1 MRRGMAILVVC
12 ALAVIGS
19 VLGHGPV
26 ISGMLLK
33 ADIQPVKIPDTGKAV
48 NHAGPAMKTVVFRG
62 YAFKVPANWPVYQLG
77 KNPKQ
82 CVRYDVN
89 AVYLGT
95 PGPNQQCPPNLVGTA
110 DTVTVGG
117 PAIPGVLVV
126 SAATHRRAQVGDL
139 RSGTDLR
146 AAPGTIMQNPGQHE
160 FAISMPT
167 KAPTFTATYG
177 TDPGLIMQV
186 FSSLHAVVSP
196 FGHPGGPLQPRGVPT
211 HPANWGWPSPV
222 TSTTRPRVV
231 PSVVYTPPFSDPSPT
246 PTRHPLPGPTHD
258 WPIPEPTRTTPTHW
272 PTIAPAVTTPSP
284 TQAPASQAPTSPA
297 PAPATTSPAG
307 NSSAAPAMGAPPVQ
321 PGAGFSTPVAGF
333 DTCTAPSVSTMKAW
347 RAKYAVAN
355 IYIGGQEMACDYG
368 NLSASWVT
376 ATEAMGWSL
385 MPTFV
390 GLQAPCNSYSA
401 EINPSQAAAQGRA
414 AATLAIS
421 DAKQFGLGAGS
432 PIYFDMEGYDH
443 TNKGCVTAVLTFL
456 DSWTRQLDAGGYVS
470 GVYSSADSAA
480 IDLQSNTTIAGHALA
495 EPQDMWFAL
504 WDNALNL
511 TGSPYLTGA
520 VWPQTQRSK
529 QYQGGHVVKV
539 GGISLDIDSDLVDS
553 AVARG

>member
-1 MRRGMAILVVC
+1 MRRRMALIVVC

-26 ISGMLLK
+26 ISGMRLK
-33 ADIQPVKIPDTGKAV
+33 ADVQPARIPVADKPAI
-48 NHAGPAMKTVVFRG
+48 HAAPAMKTVEFHG
-62 YAFKVPANWPVYQLG
+62 YAFKVPASWPVYQLS
-77 KNPKQ
+77 KDPNQ

-95 PGPNQQCPPNLVGTA
+95 PGPNQHCPPGLVGTH

-126 SAATHRRAQVGDL
+126 SSAANRRAQVGDL
-139 RSGTDLR
+139 RSGTDLP

-167 KAPTFTATYG
+167 HAPSFTATYG
-177 TDPGLIMQV
+177 TDPNLIMQV
-186 FSSLHAVVSP
+186 FSSLHAVTSQ
-196 FGHPGGPLQPRGVPT
+196 FGHPGGTLQPRGGPT
-211 HPANWGWPSPV
+211 HPTNWGFPSPV
-222 TSTTRPRVV
+222 TGTTRPRVV
-231 PSVVYTPPFSDPSPT
+231 PSVVYSPPDNDPSPSHWPT
-246 PTRHPLPGPTHD
+246 PS
-258 WPIPEPTRTTPTHW
+258 PIRITPVPHRTTPAPVV
-272 PTIAPAVTTPSP
+272 PTSAP
-284 TQAPASQAPTSPA
+284 TQAPVSPA
-297 PAPATTSPAG
+297 PTATTSTG
-307 NSSAAPAMGAPPVQ
+307 TNTQAPAQGAPPVQ
-321 PGAGFSTPVAGF
+321 PGAGFSNAVAGF
-333 DTCTAPSVSTMKAW
+333 DTCTAPSLATMKAW

-368 NLSASWVT
+368 NLSASWIT
-376 ATEAMGWSL
+376 AAEAMGWSL

-421 DAKQFGLGAGS
+421 DAKQFGLGTGS

-443 TNKGCVTAVLTFL
+443 TNAGCKTAVLTFL
-456 DSWTRQLDAGGYVS
+456 DAWTRQLDAGDYVS

-529 QYQGGHVVKV
+529 QYQGGHVVSV
-539 GGISLDIDSDLVDS
+539 GGYSLDIDSDLVDS

>member
-1 MRRGMAILVVC
+1 M
-12 ALAVIGS
+12 
-19 VLGHGPV
+19 
-26 ISGMLLK
+26 SGMRLK
-33 ADIQPVKIPDTGKAV
+33 ADVQPVRIPVADKPA
-48 NHAGPAMKTVVFRG
+48 NHAAGPAMKTVEFRG
-62 YAFKVPANWPVYQLG
+62 YAFKVPVNWPVYDLS
-77 KNPKQ
+77 KDPNQ

-95 PGPNQQCPPNLVGTA
+95 PGPNQHCPPGLVGTH

-117 PAIPGVLVV
+117 PAIPGVLIV
-126 SAATHRRAQVGDL
+126 SSATNRRAQVGDL
-139 RSGTDLR
+139 RSGADLP

-167 KAPTFTATYG
+167 HAPSFTATYG
-177 TDPGLIMQV
+177 TDPNLIMQV
-186 FSSLHAVVSP
+186 FSTLHAVASQ
-196 FGHPGGPLQPRGVPT
+196 FGNSGGPAQPRWGPT
-211 HPANWGWPSPV
+211 HPTNWGFPSPV
-222 TSTTRPRVV
+222 TGTTRPRVV
-231 PSVVYTPPFSDPSPT
+231 PSVVYSPPDNDPAPSRWPTPSPIRVTHRPTPP
-246 PTRHPLPGPTHD
+246 PL
-258 WPIPEPTRTTPTHW
+258 
-272 PTIAPAVTTPSP
+272 VTTPAPTQVPASQPPASP
-284 TQAPASQAPTSPA
+284 APTVTTSTGTNTQAPAQ
-297 PAPATTSPAG
+297 
-307 NSSAAPAMGAPPVQ
+307 GAPPIQ
-321 PGAGFSTPVAGF
+321 PGAGFSAGVAGF
-333 DTCTAPSVSTMKAW
+333 DTCTAPSLAAMKAW

-368 NLSASWVT
+368 NLSAGWVT
-376 ATEAMGWSL
+376 SVEAMGWSL

-390 GLQAPCNSYSA
+390 GLQAPCNNYSA

-421 DAKQFGLGAGS
+421 DAKQFGMGTGS

-443 TNKGCVTAVLTFL
+443 TNAGCKTAVLTFL
-456 DSWTRQLDAGGYVS
+456 DAWTRQLDAGGYVS
-470 GVYSSADSAA
+470 GVYSSADAAA

-529 QYQGGHVVKV
+529 QYQGGHVVSV

-553 AVARG
+553 AVVRG

>member
-1 MRRGMAILVVC
+1 MRRRMALIVVC

-19 VLGHGPV
+19 VLGHGPL
-26 ISGMLLK
+26 ISGMRLN
-33 ADIQPVKIPDTGKAV
+33 ADIQPVRIPVADKPANQT
-48 NHAGPAMKTVVFRG
+48 GPAMKTVVFRG
-62 YAFKVPANWPVYQLG
+62 YTFQVPASWPVYQLS
-77 KNPKQ
+77 KDPNQ

-95 PGPNQQCPPNLVGTA
+95 PGPNQHCPPDLVGTH

-126 SAATHRRAQVGDL
+126 SSATHGSAKVGDL
-139 RSGTDLR
+139 RTGTDR
-146 AAPGTIMQNPGQHE
+146 SAAPGTIMQNPGQHE

-167 KAPTFTATYG
+167 HAPSFTATYG
-177 TDPGLIMQV
+177 TDPGLIMRV
-186 FSSLHAVVSP
+186 FSSLHAVASRYE
-196 FGHPGGPLQPRGVPT
+196 HPGGPLQPRGGPT
-211 HPANWGWPSPV
+211 HPTNWGFSSPATGTTRPHIVPSGVFSPPDNDPSPV
-222 TSTTRPRVV
+222 
-231 PSVVYTPPFSDPSPT
+231 PSPIRIT
-246 PTRHPLPGPTHD
+246 PRPHKTTHPPV
-258 WPIPEPTRTTPTHW
+258 
-272 PTIAPAVTTPSP
+272 VTTPVPTQAPASP
-284 TQAPASQAPTSPA
+284 TQAPASPTPTVTSSTGTNTQAPA
-297 PAPATTSPAG
+297 I
-307 NSSAAPAMGAPPVQ
+307 GAPPVQ
-321 PGAGFSTPVAGF
+321 PGAGFSTAVAGF
-333 DTCTAPSVSTMKAW
+333 DTCTAPSLAAMKAW

-368 NLSASWVT
+368 NLSASWIT

-421 DAKQFGLGAGS
+421 DAKGLGLGTGS

-443 TNKGCVTAVLTFL
+443 TNSGCKTAVLTFL
-456 DSWTRQLDAGGYVS
+456 DAWTRQLDAGGYVS

-529 QYQGGHVVKV
+529 QYQGGHVVSV
-539 GGISLDIDSDLVDS
+539 GGYAIDIDSDLVDS

>member
-1 MRRGMAILVVC
+1 MR
-12 ALAVIGS
+12 
-19 VLGHGPV
+19 
-26 ISGMLLK
+26 LK
-33 ADIQPVKIPDTGKAV
+33 ADIQPVKIPNTGKTA
-48 NHAGPAMKTVVFRG
+48 NHAGPAMKTVEFRG
-62 YAFKVPANWPVYQLG
+62 YAFRVPANWPVYQLS
-77 KNPKQ
+77 KDPDQ

-95 PGPNQQCPPNLVGTA
+95 PGPNQHCPPNLVGTA

-117 PAIPGVLVV
+117 PAIPGVLVI
-126 SAATHRRAQVGDL
+126 SSATHRRAQVGDL
-139 RSGTDLR
+139 RSGTEQR

-160 FAISMPT
+160 FAIAMPT
-167 KAPTFTATYG
+167 SAPSFTATYG

-186 FSSLHAVVSP
+186 FGSLHAMASG
-196 FGHPGGPLQPRGVPT
+196 FGQPGGPLQPRGVAT
-211 HPANWGWPSPV
+211 HPTNWGFPGPV
-222 TSTTRPRVV
+222 TGTTRPRVV
-231 PSVVYTPPFSDPSPT
+231 PSVVYTPPFSNPSPA
-246 PTRHPLPGPTHD
+246 PTHH
-258 WPIPEPTRTTPTHW
+258 WPTPVPIRTTPSPYRPTPAPTRTTPSPYR
-272 PTIAPAVTTPSP
+272 PTIAPAVTTPAP
-284 TQAPASQAPTSPA
+284 TQAPVSQPAASPTPATTAPADDSTPA
-297 PAPATTSPAG
+297 PAL
-307 NSSAAPAMGAPPVQ
+307 GAPPVQ

-333 DTCTAPSVSTMKAW
+333 DTCTAPSVAAMKAW

-368 NLSASWVT
+368 NLSASWITTV
-376 ATEAMGWSL
+376 EAMGWSL

-390 GLQAPCNSYSA
+390 GLQAPCNNYSA
-401 EINPSQAAAQGRA
+401 EIDPSQAAAQGRA

-421 DAKQFGLGAGS
+421 DAQQLGLGAGS

-443 TNKGCVTAVLTFL
+443 TNSGCKTAVLTFL
-456 DSWTRQLDAGGYVS
+456 DSWTRQLDADGYVS

-511 TGSPYLTGA
+511 TGSPYLTGT
-520 VWPQTQRSK
+520 VWPETQRSK
-529 QYQGGHVVKV
+529 QYQGGHIVSV

-553 AVARG
+553 AVVRG

>member
-1 MRRGMAILVVC
+1 MRRRMALIVVC

-19 VLGHGPV
+19 VFGHGPV
-26 ISGMLLK
+26 ISGMRLK
-33 ADIQPVKIPDTGKAV
+33 ADVQPARIPVADKPAI
-48 NHAGPAMKTVVFRG
+48 HAAPAMKTVEFHG
-62 YAFKVPANWPVYQLG
+62 YAFKVPASWPVYQLS
-77 KNPKQ
+77 KDPNQ

-95 PGPNQQCPPNLVGTA
+95 PGPNQHCPPGLVGTH

-126 SAATHRRAQVGDL
+126 SSATNRRAQVGDL
-139 RSGTDLR
+139 RSGTDLP

-167 KAPTFTATYG
+167 HAPSFTATYG
-177 TDPGLIMQV
+177 TDPNLIMQV
-186 FSSLHAVVSP
+186 FSSLHAVTSQ
-196 FGHPGGPLQPRGVPT
+196 FGHPGGTLQPRGGPT
-211 HPANWGWPSPV
+211 HPTNWGFPSPV
-222 TSTTRPRVV
+222 TGTTRPRVV
-231 PSVVYTPPFSDPSPT
+231 PSGVYSPPDNDPSPSHWPT
-246 PTRHPLPGPTHD
+246 PS
-258 WPIPEPTRTTPTHW
+258 PIRTTPVPHR
-272 PTIAPAVTTPSP
+272 TTPAPVVPTSAP
-284 TQAPASQAPTSPA
+284 TQAPVSPA
-297 PAPATTSPAG
+297 PTATTSTG
-307 NSSAAPAMGAPPVQ
+307 TNTQAPAQGAPPVQ
-321 PGAGFSTPVAGF
+321 PGAGFSNAVAGF
-333 DTCTAPSVSTMKAW
+333 DTCTAPSLATMKAW

-368 NLSASWVT
+368 NLSASWIT
-376 ATEAMGWSL
+376 AAEAMGWSL

-401 EINPSQAAAQGRA
+401 EINPSQAAAQGSA
-414 AATLAIS
+414 AATLAIA
-421 DAKQFGLGAGS
+421 DAKQLGLGTGS

-443 TNKGCVTAVLTFL
+443 TNAGCKTAVLTFL
-456 DSWTRQLDAGGYVS
+456 DAWTRQLDAGDYVS

-529 QYQGGHVVKV
+529 QYQGGHIVSV
-539 GGISLDIDSDLVDS
+539 GGYSLDIDSDLVDS

>member
-1 MRRGMAILVVC
+1 MRRRMALIVVC

-19 VLGHGPV
+19 VWGHGQV
-26 ISGMLLK
+26 ISGMRLK
-33 ADIQPVKIPDTGKAV
+33 ADVQPVRIPVADKPA
-48 NHAGPAMKTVVFRG
+48 NRAAGPAMKTVEFRG
-62 YAFKVPANWPVYQLG
+62 YAFKVPANWPVYRLS
-77 KNPKQ
+77 KDPNQ

-95 PGPNQQCPPNLVGTA
+95 PGPNQHCPPGLVGTA

-117 PAIPGVLVV
+117 PAIPGVLIV
-126 SAATHRRAQVGDL
+126 SSATNRRAQVGDL
-139 RSGTDLR
+139 RSGADLP

-167 KAPTFTATYG
+167 HAPSFTATYG

-186 FSSLHAVVSP
+186 FTSLHAVTSQ
-196 FGHPGGPLQPRGVPT
+196 FGHRGGTPLQPRGGPT
-211 HPANWGWPSPV
+211 HPTNWGFSSPV
-222 TSTTRPRVV
+222 TGTTGPHVF
-231 PSVVYTPPFSDPSPT
+231 PSVVYTPHVHPSVVFSPPDNNPSPSPSRWPT
-246 PTRHPLPGPTHD
+246 PS
-258 WPIPEPTRTTPTHW
+258 PIRITPVPYGTTTP
-272 PTIAPAVTTPSP
+272 PLVTTPAP
-284 TQAPASQAPTSPA
+284 TQAPASPAPTAAISTGSNTQAPA
-297 PAPATTSPAG
+297 Q
-307 NSSAAPAMGAPPVQ
+307 GAPPVQ
-321 PGAGFSTPVAGF
+321 PGAGFSTAVAGF
-333 DTCTAPSVSTMKAW
+333 DTCTAPSLAAMKAW

-368 NLSASWVT
+368 NLSASWIT
-376 ATEAMGWSL
+376 SAEAMGWSL

-421 DAKQFGLGAGS
+421 DAKGLGLGTGS

-443 TNKGCVTAVLTFL
+443 TNSGCKTAVLTFL

-480 IDLQSNTTIAGHALA
+480 IDLQSSTTIAGHALA

-529 QYQGGHVVKV
+529 QYQGGHVVNV
-539 GGISLDIDSDLVDS
+539 GGFSIDIDSDLVDS

>member
-1 MRRGMAILVVC
+1 MRRRMAILVVC

-26 ISGMLLK
+26 IAGMGLK
-33 ADIQPVKIPDTGKAV
+33 ADVQPVRIPVADKSANQSGS
-48 NHAGPAMKTVVFRG
+48 AMKTVEFHD
-62 YAFKVPANWPVYQLG
+62 YAFKVPANWPVYQLS
-77 KNPKQ
+77 KDPNQ

-95 PGPNQQCPPNLVGTA
+95 PGPNQHCPPDLVGTA

-117 PAIPGVLVV
+117 PAIPGVLIV
-126 SAATHRRAQVGDL
+126 SSATHRAQVGDL
-139 RSGTDLR
+139 RSGADLP

-167 KAPTFTATYG
+167 HAPSFTATYG
-177 TDPGLIMQV
+177 TDPGLIMRV
-186 FSSLHAVVSP
+186 FGSLHAVTSR
-196 FGHPGGPLQPRGVPT
+196 FGHPGGPLQPRGGPT
-211 HPANWGWPSPV
+211 HPTNAGFPSPV
-222 TSTTRPRVV
+222 TGTTRPHVV
-231 PSVVYTPPFSDPSPT
+231 PSVVYTPPDDDPSPSHRPT
-246 PTRHPLPGPTHD
+246 PAPD
-258 WPIPEPTRTTPTHW
+258 RTTPGQQKTT
-272 PTIAPAVTTPSP
+272 PPAVTTPAP
-284 TQAPASQAPTSPA
+284 TQAPASPAPTVTTSTGTNTQAPA
-297 PAPATTSPAG
+297 Q
-307 NSSAAPAMGAPPVQ
+307 GAPPVQ
-321 PGAGFSTPVAGF
+321 PSAGVSNAVAGF
-333 DTCTAPSVSTMKAW
+333 DTCTAPSLATMKAW

-368 NLSASWVT
+368 NLSASWIT
-376 ATEAMGWSL
+376 AVEAMGWSL

-390 GLQAPCNSYSA
+390 GLQAPCNNYSA
-401 EINPSQAAAQGRA
+401 EINPGQAAAQGSA

-421 DAKQFGLGAGS
+421 DAKQLGLGTGS

-443 TNKGCVTAVLTFL
+443 TNAGCKTAVLTFL
-456 DSWTRQLDAGGYVS
+456 DAWTRQLDAGDYVS

-480 IDLQSNTTIAGHALA
+480 IDLQSNTMIAGHALA

-529 QYQGGHVVKV
+529 QYQGGHIVSV
-539 GGISLDIDSDLVDS
+539 GGYSLDIDSDLVDS

>member
-1 MRRGMAILVVC
+1 MRRRMALIVVC

-26 ISGMLLK
+26 ISGMRLK
-33 ADIQPVKIPDTGKAV
+33 ADVQPARIPVANRPANQT
-48 NHAGPAMKTVVFRG
+48 GPAMKTVEFRG
-62 YAFKVPANWPVYQLG
+62 YAFKVPANWPVYQLS
-77 KNPKQ
+77 KDPNQ

-95 PGPNQQCPPNLVGTA
+95 PGPNQHCPPDLVGTA

-117 PAIPGVLVV
+117 PAIPGVLIV
-126 SAATHRRAQVGDL
+126 SSATQRPAKVGDL
-139 RSGTDLR
+139 RSGTDLPT
-146 AAPGTIMQNPGQHE
+146 APGTIMQNPGQHE

-167 KAPTFTATYG
+167 HAPSFTATYG
-177 TDPGLIMQV
+177 TDPNLIMKV
-186 FSSLHAVVSP
+186 FGSLHAVTSQ
-196 FGHPGGPLQPRGVPT
+196 FGHGTGPLQPRGGPT
-211 HPANWGWPSPV
+211 HPTNWGFPSPV
-222 TSTTRPRVV
+222 TGTTRPRVV
-231 PSVVYTPPFSDPSPT
+231 PPVVYTPPDNDPSPSRWPTPSPIRTTPVPHRTTPAPVVPTSAPTQAPVSPT
-246 PTRHPLPGPTHD
+246 PTAATSTGT
-258 WPIPEPTRTTPTHW
+258 
-272 PTIAPAVTTPSP
+272 S
-284 TQAPASQAPTSPA
+284 TQAPAQ
-297 PAPATTSPAG
+297 
-307 NSSAAPAMGAPPVQ
+307 GAPPVQ
-321 PGAGFSTPVAGF
+321 PGAGFSNAVAGF
-333 DTCTAPSVSTMKAW
+333 DTCTAPSLATMKAW

-368 NLSASWVT
+368 NLSASWIT
-376 ATEAMGWSL
+376 AVEAMGWSL

-421 DAKQFGLGAGS
+421 DAKQLGLGTGS
-432 PIYFDMEGYDH
+432 PVYFDMEGYDH
-443 TNKGCVTAVLTFL
+443 TNAGCKTAVLTFL
-456 DSWTRQLDAGGYVS
+456 DAWTRQLDAGDYVS

-529 QYQGGHVVKV
+529 QYQGGHVVSI
-539 GGISLDIDSDLVDS
+539 GGYSLDIDSDLVDS

>member
-1 MRRGMAILVVC
+1 MRRRMAILVVC

-19 VLGHGPV
+19 VLGHGPA
-26 ISGMLLK
+26 IAGMGLK
-33 ADIQPVKIPDTGKAV
+33 ADVQPARIPVADKPA
-48 NHAGPAMKTVVFRG
+48 NRAAGPAMKTVEFQG
-62 YAFKVPANWPVYQLG
+62 YTFKVPASWPVYQLS
-77 KNPKQ
+77 KNPNQ

-95 PGPNQQCPPNLVGTA
+95 PGPSQHCPPDLVGTA

-117 PAIPGVLVV
+117 PAIPGVLIV
-126 SAATHRRAQVGDL
+126 SSATHRAQVGDL
-139 RSGTDLR
+139 RSGANLP

-160 FAISMPT
+160 FAISMPAH
-167 KAPTFTATYG
+167 APSFTATYG
-177 TDPGLIMQV
+177 TDPGLIMRV
-186 FSSLHAVVSP
+186 FSSLHAVTSQS
-196 FGHPGGPLQPRGVPT
+196 GHGTGPLQPRGGPT
-211 HPANWGWPSPV
+211 HPTNAGFPSPV
-222 TSTTRPRVV
+222 TGPTTPHVV
-231 PSVVYTPPFSDPSPT
+231 PSVVYTPPDNDPSPSHRPT
-246 PTRHPLPGPTHD
+246 PAPD
-258 WPIPEPTRTTPTHW
+258 RTTPGQQKTT
-272 PTIAPAVTTPSP
+272 PPAVTTPAP
-284 TQAPASQAPTSPA
+284 TQAPVSPA
-297 PAPATTSPAG
+297 PTVTTSTGTNTQAPAQ
-307 NSSAAPAMGAPPVQ
+307 GAPPVQ
-321 PGAGFSTPVAGF
+321 PSAGVSNAVAGF
-333 DTCTAPSVSTMKAW
+333 DTCTAPSLATMKAW

-368 NLSASWVT
+368 NLSASWIT
-376 ATEAMGWSL
+376 AVEAMGWSL

-390 GLQAPCNSYSA
+390 GLQAPCNNYSA
-401 EINPSQAAAQGRA
+401 EINPSQAAAQGSA

-421 DAKQFGLGAGS
+421 DAKQLGLGTGS

-443 TNKGCVTAVLTFL
+443 TNAGCKTAVLTFL
-456 DSWTRQLDAGGYVS
+456 DAWTRQLDAGDYVS

-529 QYQGGHVVKV
+529 QYQGGHIVSV
-539 GGISLDIDSDLVDS
+539 GGYSLDIDSDLVDS
-553 AVARG
+553 AVVRG